1 MTRRSWDGV
10 TPVVGVDIDGTLGR
24 YHEHFLMFA
33 RGWLGVEPCRWPGP
47 PQSRYQSMLWGDF
60 DYDGSCSLAEYMGIS
75 KARYRQCKLA
85 YRRGGLKRSMP
96 MYPGAREL
104 LVALRRRAWVVLC
117 TTRPYLHL
125 DNIEPDTVEW
135 LRRNRMPYDAIL
147 MGEHKYRDLK
157 RQYGDMVAAVVDDDP
172 ALLSQARSVSVP
184 IPALFMARVHNVSAL
199 GKWEWWEQSCEGA
212 RLTLLEHLK
221 QGHWV
226 MGIQPKNGDYYEAAR
241 PQ

>member
-1 MTRRSWDGV
+1 VTRRRWNGTD
-10 TPVVGVDIDGTLGR
+10 PVVGIDIDGTLGR

-33 RGWLGVEPCRWPGP
+33 RQWLGVEPCHWPGP
-47 PQSRYQSMLWGDF
+47 PQYRYQNRMWGDF
-60 DYDGSCSLAEYMGIS
+60 DYEIVCPMNEYMGIS
-75 KARYRQCKLA
+75 KRTYRLCKLA

-96 MYPGAREL
+96 VYKGAREL

-135 LRRNRMPYDAIL
+135 LRRNKMPYDAIL

-172 ALLSQARSVSVP
+172 ALLSQARGLSVP
-184 IPALFMARVHNVSAL
+184 IPALFMARTHNAIA
-199 GKWEWWEQSCEGA
+199 WQNEPWWEGSCDGA

-221 QGHWV
+221 HGSW
-226 MGIQPKNGDYYEAAR
+226 MLGIQPKNGDY
-241 PQ
+241 